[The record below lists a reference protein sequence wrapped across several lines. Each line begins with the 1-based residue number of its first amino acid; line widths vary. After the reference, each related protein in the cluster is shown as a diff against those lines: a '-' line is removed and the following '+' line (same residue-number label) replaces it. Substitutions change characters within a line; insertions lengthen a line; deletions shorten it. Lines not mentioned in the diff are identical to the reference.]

1 MMLKAFLRVL
11 FLSSLIFC
19 HYLQAFSQVVE
30 SISIDKINQLNAEAK
45 KNMIRPD
52 SLLYYSNLALQL
64 SKETGYKR
72 GEAAALKFLG
82 IHAHLSGNFNEAI
95 NAYKKSLA
103 YFESEHNE
111 TEIGKLNLNIATSYN
126 SKLDYINS
134 IAYALEAL
142 KSFKKTNDLNGEGR
156 VLNLLGI
163 ASYVQKNY
171 NEAIDYFT
179 QYMQLAIKA
188 KDNKEIGSSYNNI
201 GSTYE
206 RLGLLDSAI
215 HFYKKALNYKSKHF
229 SKTDVGTVYQNI
241 GSLYHTKNNEKQ
253 ALIYHLKSKDAYEA
267 EGSKKWM
274 SHSYYNIGLSY
285 KVLKD
290 TLEAKKW
297 LKKAISTAAK
307 INEKQILADS
317 YEQLAKLSINENAD
331 NQDYKSA
338 YNNLQKSHA
347 KRDSILD
354 KDKIA
359 IVEELKTRY
368 QTEIKERKI
377 KDLSLQ
383 SKIKDLEISRKNT
396 LLWFVSI
403 LIAMLL
409 FSVWLY
415 LNRRKIKNKVA
426 LQQEIMKQ
434 QDLATKAVL
443 DAEERERRRIASD
456 LHDGVGQLL
465 SAALMNLNGYIQ
477 NTPTELRKGNLE
489 KSVALVSESYDEMR
503 TISHQMMPNALL
515 KAGLAAAV
523 REFLSKIDESQL
535 KITLD
540 ISGFKKKLDDKL
552 ETILYRV
559 IQESV
564 NNVIK
569 HSKATKLSIQLQKDD
584 DGISLAIEDNGVGFN
599 QKTVKDGIG
608 LSNIKSRISFIQGT
622 VEYDSSP
629 GKGTLVNIFI
639 PS

>member
-1 MMLKAFLRVL
+1 MLKPLL
-11 FLSSLIFC
+11 KILTLSALA
-19 HYLQAFSQVVE
+19 LNTTLKVFSQEVE
-30 SISIDKINQLNAEAK
+30 SISVEKINQLNAEAK
-45 KNMIRPD
+45 KNMIKPD

-64 SKETGYKR
+64 SQESGYKK

-103 YFESEHNE
+103 YFESAHDE
-111 TEIGKLNLNIATSYN
+111 TEVGKLNLNIATSYN

-134 IAYALEAL
+134 TTYALQAL
-142 KSFKKTNDLNGEGR
+142 KSFKKINDLNGEGR

-163 ASYVQKNY
+163 VSYVQKNY
-171 NEAIDYFT
+171 REAIDYFS
-179 QYMQLAIKA
+179 QYKQLAIKA
-188 KDNKEIGSSYNNI
+188 NDSKETGSSYNNI

-215 HFYKKALNYKSKHF
+215 YFYKKALIYKSKNG
-229 SKTDVGTVYQNI
+229 SKTDIGTVYQNI
-241 GSLYHTKNNEKQ
+241 GSLYHTKKNDKE
-253 ALIYHLKSKDAYEA
+253 ALVYHLKSKDAYEA
-267 EGSKKWM
+267 DGSKKWM

-285 KVLKD
+285 KMLKD

-297 LKKAISTAAK
+297 LNKAVSTAIK
-307 INEKQILADS
+307 INEKQILAES
-317 YEQLAKLSINENAD
+317 YEQLSELSINENAD

-338 YNNLQKSHA
+338 YKNLQKSID

-354 KDKIA
+354 KDKIS
-359 IVEELKTRY
+359 IVEDLKTRY
-368 QTEIKERKI
+368 QTEIKEQKI
-377 KDLSLQ
+377 KDLNLQ
-383 SKIKDLEISRKNT
+383 AKIKDLEISKKNT
-396 LLWFVSI
+396 LLWFTVT
-403 LIAMLL
+403 LIAFLL

-415 LNRRKIKNKVA
+415 LNRRKIKNKIA
-426 LQQEIMKQ
+426 LQQAIMKQ

-443 DAEERERRRIASD
+443 DAEERERRRIATD

-465 SAALMNLNGYIQ
+465 SAALMNLNGYIKT
-477 NTPTELRKGNLE
+477 NPTELGKTNLE
-489 KSVALVSESYDEMR
+489 KSLALVNESYDEMR

-540 ISGFKKKLDDKL
+540 INGFKNKLDDKL

-559 IQESV
+559 TQESV

-569 HSKATKLSIQLQKDD
+569 HSKATKLSIQLQKDN

-599 QKTVKDGIG
+599 QKVVKDGIG
-608 LSNIKSRISFIQGT
+608 LSNIKSRVAFINGT

-639 PS
+639 PA